1 MSASGLSTTHAFTVM
16 EYKWSC
22 MYTWFLG
29 VDAVLTA
36 GGSSMTERCQG
47 KLTTLQSAVR
57 RLEGSLAAEQHPV
70 GMTSLCCLH
79 A

>member
-1 MSASGLSTTHAFTVM
+1 MSASGLSTVHAFTVM

-29 VDAVLTA
+29 GDAVLTA

-47 KLTTLQSAVR
+47 KLTTPQSAAR
-57 RLEGSLAAEQHPV
+57 RPEGSLAAEHPV
-70 GMTSLCCLH
+70 AMTSLCCLH